1 MRKRSIYYLFKKGVK
16 NMTKENFIMMMYNE
30 INRFDKPEH
39 LKMLCLCQSCLETGF
54 GRSSLMIK
62 NNAPFGI
69 KATGNKAYY
78 EAKTNEYVDEH
89 YVTTTAKFC
98 RYNSLHEAIA
108 DYFKLLDALRYER
121 VRNSMSFKEAAHM
134 IRLCGYATS
143 PGYTDTLLRVYD
155 EVSKIIVAD
164 ECAYNA
170 FVNTQ
175 NDPLNVREYPNT
187 NSKVLTTLPKGTKIK
202 IETEWSYIPELKGF
216 VSNKYIERIEEN
228 A

>member
-1 MRKRSIYYLFKKGVK
+1 
-16 NMTKENFIMMMYNE
+16 MTKESFIMMMYNE

-39 LKMLCLCQSCLETGF
+39 MKMLCLCQACLETGF
-54 GRSSLMIK
+54 GRSSLMIS

-78 EAKTNEYVDEH
+78 EAKTNEYVDGH
-89 YVTTTAKFC
+89 YITTTARFC
-98 RYNSLHEAIA
+98 RYFSLHEAIF
-108 DYFKLLDALRYER
+108 DYFKLLDAPRYER
-121 VRNSMSFKEAAHM
+121 VRNSKDFSEAADM
-134 IRLCGYATS
+134 IRACGYATS
-143 PGYTDTLLRVYD
+143 PAYTDTLLRVYD
-155 EVSKIIVAD
+155 EVTKVIVTD
-164 ECAYNA
+164 ECAFNA

-202 IETEWSYIPELKGF
+202 IETEWSYIPELRGF
-216 VSNKYIERIEEN
+216 VSNKYIERIEKN

>member
-1 MRKRSIYYLFKKGVK
+1 
-16 NMTKENFIMMMYNE
+16 MTKENFIIMMYNE
-30 INRFDKPEH
+30 INQFDKPEH
-39 LKMLCLCQSCLETGF
+39 LKLLCLCQACLETGF
-54 GRSSLMIK
+54 GRSSLMIS

-78 EAKTNEYVDEH
+78 EAKTNEYIDGH

-98 RYNSLHEAIA
+98 RYFSFHDAIA
-108 DYFKLLDALRYER
+108 DYFKLLDAPRYAR
-121 VRNSMSFKEAAHM
+121 VRYSANLEEATRM

-143 PGYTDTLLRVYD
+143 PTYSTTLMSVYN
-155 EVSKIIVAD
+155 EVTKVIVAD

-187 NSKVLTTLPKGTKIK
+187 NARVLTSLPKGTKIK

-216 VSNKYIERIEEN
+216 VSNKYIERIKEN

>member
-1 MRKRSIYYLFKKGVK
+1 
-16 NMTKENFIMMMYNE
+16 MTKENFIIMMYNE

-39 LKMLCLCQSCLETGF
+39 LKMLCLCQACLETGF
-54 GRSSLMIK
+54 GRSSLMLS

-69 KATGNKAYY
+69 KDTGNKAYY
-78 EAKTNEYVDEH
+78 ETKTNEYVDGH

-98 RYNSLHEAIA
+98 KYLSIHEAIA
-108 DYFKLLDALRYER
+108 DYFKLLDAPRYER
-121 VRNSMSFKEAAHM
+121 VRISNDFIEAADM
-134 IRLCGYATS
+134 IRACGYATS
-143 PGYTDTLLRVYD
+143 PVYTSTLVCIHD
-155 EVSKIIVAD
+155 EVTKVIVAD

-175 NDPLNVREYPNT
+175 NDPLNVREYPNI
-187 NSKVLTTLPKGTKIK
+187 NSRVLTTLPKGTKIK
-202 IETEWSYIPELKGF
+202 IETDWSYIPKLKGF

>member
-1 MRKRSIYYLFKKGVK
+1 
-16 NMTKENFIMMMYNE
+16 MTKESFIMMMYNE

-39 LKMLCLCQSCLETGF
+39 LKMLCLCQACLETGF
-54 GRSSLMIK
+54 GRSSLMIS

-78 EAKTNEYVDEH
+78 EAKTNEYVDGH
-89 YVTTTAKFC
+89 YITTTARFC
-98 RYNSLHEAIA
+98 RYSSLHEAIF
-108 DYFKLLDALRYER
+108 DYFKLLDAPRYER
-121 VRNSMSFKEAAHM
+121 VRNSKDFCEAADM
-134 IRLCGYATS
+134 IRACGYATS
-143 PGYTDTLLRVYD
+143 PAYSETLKSIYNGVTK
-155 EVSKIIVAD
+155 VIVVD
-164 ECAYNA
+164 ECAFNA

-202 IETEWSYIPELKGF
+202 IETEWSYIPELRGF
-216 VSNKYIERIEEN
+216 VSNKYIERIENN

>member
-1 MRKRSIYYLFKKGVK
+1 
-16 NMTKENFIMMMYNE
+16 MMYNE

-39 LKMLCLCQSCLETGF
+39 MKMLCLCQACLETGF
-54 GRSSLMIK
+54 GRSSLMLS

-78 EAKTNEYVDEH
+78 EAKTNEYVDGH

-98 RYNSLHEAIA
+98 RYNNIHEAIA
-108 DYFKLLDALRYER
+108 DYFQLLDAPRYER
-121 VRNSMSFKEAAHM
+121 VRTSNGFIEAAAM
-134 IRLCGYATS
+134 IRTCGYATS
-143 PGYTDTLLRVYD
+143 PVYTSTLVRIHD
-155 EVSKIIVAD
+155 EVTKIIVAD

-187 NSKVLTTLPKGTKIK
+187 KSKVLTTLPKGTKIK
-202 IETEWSYIPELKGF
+202 IETEWSYISELKGF

>member
-1 MRKRSIYYLFKKGVK
+1 
-16 NMTKENFIMMMYNE
+16 
-30 INRFDKPEH
+30 
-39 LKMLCLCQSCLETGF
+39 MLS
-54 GRSSLMIK
+54 

-78 EAKTNEYVDEH
+78 EAKTNEYVDGH

-98 RYNSLHEAIA
+98 RYNNIHEAIA
-108 DYFKLLDALRYER
+108 DYFQLLDAPRYER
-121 VRNSMSFKEAAHM
+121 VRTSNGFIEAAAM
-134 IRLCGYATS
+134 IRTCGYATS
-143 PGYTDTLLRVYD
+143 PVYTSTLVRIHD
-155 EVSKIIVAD
+155 EVTKIIVAD

-187 NSKVLTTLPKGTKIK
+187 KSKVLTTLPKGTKIK
-202 IETEWSYIPELKGF
+202 IETEWSYISELKGF